1 MSEDIRWQQRFESF
15 QRALR
20 LLRAAIDLG
29 IEELS
34 DLEKEGLVQRFE
46 TTLELGWNT
55 LRDFLEFS
63 GVTLATISPKT
74 VVKEAFAAKLIP
86 DGQLWIDMLNH
97 RNLRSHTYDEEVFAD
112 AVEQIEARY
121 LAAFEQLQTL
131 LEAQKKP

>member
-1 MSEDIRWQQRFESF
+1 MNEDIRWQQRFESF

-46 TTLELGWNT
+46 TTLELGWKT
-55 LRDFLEFS
+55 LRDFLEFG
-63 GVTLATISPKT
+63 GVTLPKA
-74 VVKEAFAAKLIP
+74 VVKEAFAAKLIL

-97 RNLRSHTYDEEVFAD
+97 RNLLSHTYDEEVFAE

-121 LAAFEQLQTL
+121 LAAFEHLQTL

>member
-1 MSEDIRWQQRFESF
+1 MNEDIRWQQRFESF

-46 TTLELGWNT
+46 TTLELGWKT
-55 LRDFLEFS
+55 LRDFLEFG
-63 GVTLATISPKT
+63 GVTLATVSPKA
-74 VVKEAFAAKLIP
+74 VVKEAFAAKLIL

-97 RNLRSHTYDEEVFAD
+97 RNLLSHTYDEEVFAE

-121 LAAFEQLQTL
+121 LAAFEHLQTL